1 MEMKSIEKGKID
13 FLIGECIKDLEEGAF
28 PDSYAKG
35 RGIAMAAWVLDVI
48 TEEEKKD
55 YCERLFEA
63 RKEIRDGVHNR

>member
-1 MEMKSIEKGKID
+1 METTSIEKGKID
-13 FLIGECIKDLEEGAF
+13 FLVGECIKDLEAGL

-48 TEEEKKD
+48 NEEEKKN

-63 RKEIRDGVHNR
+63 RRKI